1 MFLDFFLPLMMLLLI
16 NMYLI
21 IKEQKLPNTE
31 IAKQINKIFFD
42 DFFKNL
48 NEKLLKNAELEAISP
63 GIGKLL
69 SEHARAEILIR
80 QVDEE
85 MQKEFDDH
93 LAEYEK
99 NLRKKYKVRSLVKE
113 WLSESLNEEK
123 VLIFFPRYIFFKSF

>member
-1 MFLDFFLPLMMLLLI
+1 
-16 NMYLI
+16 MYLI